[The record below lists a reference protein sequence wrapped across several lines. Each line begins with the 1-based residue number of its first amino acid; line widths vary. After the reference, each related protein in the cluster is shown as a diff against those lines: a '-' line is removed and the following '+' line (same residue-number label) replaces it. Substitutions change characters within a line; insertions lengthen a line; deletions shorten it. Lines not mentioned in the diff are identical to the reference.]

1 MDVHHERYPALAH
14 DFLVEADYIHVV
26 DLAKGHLAALQYSGT
41 HRGTEIINLGTGTG
55 YSVFDVIH
63 AFEKANGVKI
73 PYVITERR
81 PGDIDEC
88 YADPT
93 KAREL
98 LGWKAEKTLYD
109 MCRDSWNWQKNNPN
123 GYESAEHS

>member
-1 MDVHHERYPALAH
+1 MFGNDYKTH
-14 DFLVEADYIHVV
+14 DGTGVRDYIHVI
-26 DLAKGHLAALQYSGT
+26 DLARGHACAIDYAANHSGV
-41 HRGTEIINLGTGTG
+41 EVFNLGTGTG
-55 YSVFDVIH
+55 YSVLDMVG

-88 YADPT
+88 YADST
-93 KAREL
+93 KAREV

-123 GYESAEHS
+123 GYDG